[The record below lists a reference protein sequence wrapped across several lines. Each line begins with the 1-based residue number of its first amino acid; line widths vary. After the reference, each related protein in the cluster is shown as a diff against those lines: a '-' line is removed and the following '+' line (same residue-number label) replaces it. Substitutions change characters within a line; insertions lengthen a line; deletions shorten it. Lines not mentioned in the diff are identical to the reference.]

1 MKIMYLR
8 GRQVEERYGVLIN
21 ALLQKGVEVHLTKK
35 WIFFDVE
42 DITEMLSAAWLAL
55 SVLSRG
61 RDDGRAGE
69 MMRTP
74 WPFHVE
80 GYNHT
85 YFWKYT
91 ENPEQGISYGVL
103 KW

>member
-1 MKIMYLR
+1 MTIKILR
-8 GRQVEERYGVLIN
+8 GRQIERRYVYLID
-21 ALLQKGVEVHLTKK
+21 ALLAMGIAVHYDKE
-35 WIFFDVE
+35 WICFDVE

-55 SVLSRG
+55 SELSRG
-61 RDDGRAGE
+61 RDDGQAGE